1 MPLTKYGANFPYA
14 REELF
19 ALFACAFNLLIGYA
33 GLLSFGRGGVL
44 YVWSHAWST
53 QALRDES
60 TLVGSFF
67 FDWLTDCLAHIEW
80 DEGFELADL
89 LHELALLEEQALG
102 AVKHGQ
108 KRKGW

>member
-1 MPLTKYGANFPYA
+1 VPLTKYGANFPYA

-19 ALFACAFNLLIGYA
+19 ALFACAHA
-33 GLLSFGRGGVL
+33 GDVEHGGRYDARGGVL

>member
-1 MPLTKYGANFPYA
+1 MPLAKYRANFPYA

-19 ALFACAFNLLIGYA
+19 ALFACAEVGDVEHGGRYDA
-33 GLLSFGRGGVL
+33 RGGLL
-44 YVWSHAWST
+44 YVWSHAWRT

-60 TLVGSFF
+60 TLVGSLYFE
-67 FDWLTDCLAHIEW
+67 WLSNRLTQIEW

-102 AVKHGQ
+102 EVKHGR
-108 KRKGW
+108 KRQGW